1 VAAAAVVSG
10 EGCLA
15 NAAAAA
21 SVPARA
27 TLVPLCIATPL
38 KAATTVFFYLHI
50 ISFKLQIIN
59 FFPNQSVIRQYKT
72 RRYRRTK
79 IINKFGNFFLNFLL
93 QFIYFLMQ

>member
-38 KAATTVFFYLHI
+38 KAATTVFFLFTYNLNC
-50 ISFKLQIIN
+50 KLLI
-59 FFPNQSVIRQYKT
+59 FSRTSQSSGNTRQEDIEEPKSLT
-72 RRYRRTK
+72 
-79 IINKFGNFFLNFLL
+79 NLVFFLNFLL